1 MTKTEKI
8 KKLNRKIWNLEQSKL
23 QDEKEGLFNPERWNH
38 EIEEIKKELKKLEE
52 IPQDE
57 IFNHMT
63 SIINKLDF

>member
-23 QDEKEGLFNPERWNH
+23 QDEKEGLFNPGRWNH
-38 EIEEIKKELKKLEE
+38 EIEETKKELKKLEE

-57 IFNHMT
+57 FFNHMT
-63 SIINKLDF
+63 SIINKLDI

>member
-38 EIEEIKKELKKLEE
+38 EIEETKKELKKLEE

-57 IFNHMT
+57 FFNHMT
-63 SIINKLDF
+63 SIINKLDI